1 MTSRECGQIFVFD
14 ARSGSVN
21 NYVTPQEEVDLIR
34 PLMTSCHVFVAKCP
48 REVTDKASL
57 KVQQSCNK
65 KSCAHVM
72 STNSKEARRRHHS
85 EVLITISSYAM
96 LGGRH
101 LRVARDENERNVDHA
116 AAAQVKDK
124 CNVTYLSQISFG
136 MITSS
141 LSSHLFVAGLSWL
154 IRFKLLERYLKM
166 VSSSDGLSPSRNSC
180 SLRRIRWLQIIVC
193 LVSAQ

>member
-1 MTSRECGQIFVFD
+1 
-14 ARSGSVN
+14 
-21 NYVTPQEEVDLIR
+21 
-34 PLMTSCHVFVAKCP
+34 
-48 REVTDKASL
+48 
-57 KVQQSCNK
+57 
-65 KSCAHVM
+65 M
-72 STNSKEARRRHHS
+72 SSNSKEARRRHHI
-85 EVLITISSYAM
+85 EVLITMSSLCDA
-96 LGGRH
+96 GRATFTG
-101 LRVARDENERNVDHA
+101 RSSRKQENVDHA

-154 IRFKLLERYLKM
+154 IRFKLLARYLKM

-193 LVSAQ
+193 LVSAQWLKCSPSPTSRVWFIAFRFFRCDLFRNVHFSLWHTHCLSICLAPWVAWELPLIF